1 MVERG
6 LVAIGL
12 VVRAEDHPKVYSS
25 FRVSGE
31 ISALVDGGSTEVRA
45 RVMSGRIPSIPA
57 SGSARRP
64 RSEV

>member
-1 MVERG
+1 
-6 LVAIGL
+6 
-12 VVRAEDHPKVYSS
+12 
-25 FRVSGE
+25 VSGE
-31 ISALVDGGSTEVRA
+31 ISELVDGGSTEVRA